1 MYYPRSFLKFILLG
15 FLLVTLPLVY
25 ALGELILSLDQL
37 QTQGR
42 EAVQQAAQAGRASRQ
57 LFEQSVTLERIVR
70 QYLIL
75 DDSALLDDYSRVRAF
90 RKTNSYRRLVKN
102 IHKSAARPPQE
113 ERPAG
118 GAAREAQLPVCAMR
132 RCAIPAQTN
141 VPAASKAAVE
151 ARPRAL
157 SSPRV
162 SDNIPVLS
170 GPRA

>member
-75 DDSALLDDYSRVRAF
+75 DDSALLDDYSRVRQEF
-90 RKTNSYRRLVKN
+90 R
-102 IHKSAARPPQE
+102 
-113 ERPAG
+113 
-118 GAAREAQLPVCAMR
+118 GAANQLALLPLEPESLAALESLTDNESRLHKILTMPQR
-132 RCAIPAQTN
+132 SADSQTQL
-141 VPAASKAAVE
+141 AE
-151 ARPRAL
+151 GYARLADRA
-157 SSPRV
+157 
-162 SDNIPVLS
+162 
-170 GPRA
+170 